1 MLMLPVKVKAS
12 LANQRFQEND
22 ALQPDWRLVLV
33 HQVIPK
39 RTFYR
44 RQWQISLPFHILQ
57 QVNSVTFHIIIIIW
71 SLKKVPLSGRASL
84 YRPLSGVTR
93 GFPSQGKSY
102 LLQYEHTVALTKFQA
117 QGEALLAMATGD
129 T

>member
-1 MLMLPVKVKAS
+1 MTDFPTLSYTSTSDFSNLS
-12 LANQRFQEND
+12 YN
-22 ALQPDWRLVLV
+22 
-33 HQVIPK
+33 
-39 RTFYR
+39 
-44 RQWQISLPFHILQ
+44 
-57 QVNSVTFHIIIIIW
+57 IIW

-93 GFPSQGKSY
+93 AFPSQGKSY

-117 QGEALLAMATGD
+117 QGEALLATATGD